1 MVILYFTKL
10 FTKGN
15 LKGISLNESL
25 PFVSVGRAENWRKI
39 VTSKGLRNKLDYK
52 IVDYSYQNYSRQF
65 LTLERKIM
73 WDDIEEKVLASNDKE
88 TLEFMYKIRSMSKS
102 EIIDFLNDKLREPF
116 SDIVC
121 DIIGERLSEFI
132 IINKDN
138 S

>member
-1 MVILYFTKL
+1 
-10 FTKGN
+10 
-15 LKGISLNESL
+15 
-25 PFVSVGRAENWRKI
+25 
-39 VTSKGLRNKLDYK
+39 
-52 IVDYSYQNYSRQF
+52 
-65 LTLERKIM
+65 M